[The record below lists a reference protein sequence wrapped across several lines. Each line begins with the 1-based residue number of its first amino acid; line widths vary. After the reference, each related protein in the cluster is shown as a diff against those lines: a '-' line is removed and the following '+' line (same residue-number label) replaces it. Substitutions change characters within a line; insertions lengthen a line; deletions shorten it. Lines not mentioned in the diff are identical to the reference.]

1 MVSPQLGGGV
11 GVRFRKPGTVHC
23 GVQRCLA
30 PSLAP
35 GGSRQRGAAEM
46 QDASEVEIPSFP

>member
-1 MVSPQLGGGV
+1 MSPQLGGGV
-11 GVRFRKPGTVHC
+11 GVRLRKPGTVHR

-46 QDASEVEIPSFP
+46 QDASEVEILSFP